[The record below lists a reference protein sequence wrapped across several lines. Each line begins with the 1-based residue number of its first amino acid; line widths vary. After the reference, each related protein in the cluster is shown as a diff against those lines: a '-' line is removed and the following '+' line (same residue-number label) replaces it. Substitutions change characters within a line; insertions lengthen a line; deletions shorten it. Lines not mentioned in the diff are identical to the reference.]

1 MSRPCKHKQVNC
13 EACREIADLR
23 AQLKRV
29 EVERDD
35 FERKL
40 EREESV
46 HHGCDKKNAEEISD
60 LRAQLEDK
68 DEALE
73 ASRLAS
79 LKLAR
84 KLKAKDE
91 ELEIGAN
98 QYAGA
103 VMECHDLKKELTA
116 EREKR
121 EEAERLY
128 EGVCDH
134 VEALEQNAEDYESR
148 VTELEGE
155 LDGLRDALETI
166 SEIDRACG
174 SGFQMHSNARNV
186 SVQTGGEDE

>member
-1 MSRPCKHKQVNC
+1 MSDWSAMQSQIDTLEEDNKK
-13 EACREIADLR
+13 LR
-23 AQLKRV
+23 AELK
-29 EVERDD
+29 E
-35 FERKL
+35 
-40 EREESV
+40 
-46 HHGCDKKNAEEISD
+46 AEYHYKECAEG
-60 LRAQLEDK
+60 LNEARAQ
-68 DEALE
+68 
-73 ASRLAS
+73 
-79 LKLAR
+79 
-84 KLKAKDE
+84 
-91 ELEIGAN
+91 
-98 QYAGA
+98 
-103 VMECHDLKKELTA
+103 LTA